1 MEIKPYYGDEPLV
14 VSSVQ
19 VQINPADRKRARELL
34 AATADIIE
42 VKDEPT
48 YKIATHA
55 LGQLKG
61 MLEEVEKG
69 KKQIKSPF
77 DKVLDMIRDTAQEIW
92 EPVMGEH
99 RRIQTML
106 NGYVAILEAKR
117 KEDERQRR
125 EEIRRIQQD
134 HDRKIR
140 EAREAQ
146 VRAENEAR
154 MALDEMG
161 RQKAHA
167 EAQTQLLL
175 AAQEQLAKELAVEA
189 SNSLESNKRGL
200 VPGGRVDHTYEFE
213 LTNIKET
220 IQAGCL
226 YLIRWEIDHR
236 ACQDSCRKQLEIDPI
251 TEPTL
256 PGINVTRKINVSVKA
271 L

>member
-1 MEIKPYYGDEPLV
+1 MEIQPYYGDEPLV

-19 VQINPADRKRARELL
+19 IQVNPADRKRARELL
-34 AATADIIE
+34 TATADIIE

-48 YKIATHA
+48 YKLATHA

-61 MLEEVEKG
+61 MLDEIDRG
-69 KKQIKSPF
+69 KKTVKSPF
-77 DKVLDMIRDTAQEIW
+77 DKVIDMIRDKAQEIW
-92 EPVMGEH
+92 EPVMNEH
-99 RRIQTML
+99 RRVQTIL

-117 KEDERQRR
+117 KEEERQRR
-125 EEIRRIQQD
+125 EEIRRIQQE

-154 MALDEMG
+154 AALDEVA
-161 RQKAHA
+161 RQRAHA

-200 VPGGRVDHTYEFE
+200 VPGGRVDHNYEFE

-226 YLIRWEIDHR
+226 HLIRWEIDHR
-236 ACQDSCRKQLEIDPI
+236 ACQDSCRKQLEIDPSS
-251 TEPTL
+251 EPTL
-256 PGINVTRKINVSVKA
+256 PGIKVTRKINVSVKA